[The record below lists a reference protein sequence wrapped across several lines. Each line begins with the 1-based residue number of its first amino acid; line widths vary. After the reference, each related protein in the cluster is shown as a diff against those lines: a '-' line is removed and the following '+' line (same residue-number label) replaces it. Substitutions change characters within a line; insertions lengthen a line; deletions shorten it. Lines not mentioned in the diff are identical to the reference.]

1 VRRRTTAAARSGTA
15 HGSLTAEPGATAARA
30 GAARSDLGTG
40 PTSEPYTLRRGL
52 FVLGQGIR
60 QAPRMFTVAVVG
72 SALYGVMTA
81 GSAWAL
87 GRVIGTVITPSFRSG
102 HVDAGDL
109 ARGAGLLA
117 AVALLLVI
125 GVIARRVAAGTVMYD
140 LGAIYRR
147 RVTAQYLRLPLA
159 WHSRHPTGQLLSNA
173 NADVEATFQVFAPL
187 PMAIGVVV
195 MLVVAAG
202 AMLLADP
209 VLALVG
215 LAVFPAVFAVNVVFQ
230 RRMSPLVTRAQRL
243 RAEVSDVAHESFD
256 GALVVKSMG
265 REAEETQRFARSA
278 HALRD
283 ANIDVGRTRG
293 MFDPVIAAIPAL
305 GTLTVLALGASRAAS
320 GQTSV
325 ADVVQVAYLFS
336 LLAFPVRALGW
347 VLGELPRSAVGWARV
362 ESVLRA
368 TGRLPYGTGVLTGTG
383 AARLVLDRVHYAHVD
398 ADGDR
403 VPAVVDVSWEVPPGA
418 TVALVGAT
426 GSGKSTLT
434 SLLVRLVDPDQ
445 GTVCLDGV
453 DLSSLRAGEVARA
466 TALVPQHTFLFD
478 DSVRGNVTLGDV
490 DLEDDDDHRVWAAL
504 RLAQADGFVAALPHG
519 LDTQVGERGTTL
531 SGGQRQRIALA
542 RALVRRPRLLV
553 LDDATSAVDAQVE
566 AAILAGL
573 RSAGTDSTVVVV
585 AYRKATIALADQV
598 VFLVDGRV
606 VDVGT
611 HDELSARRPAYRNLV
626 DAYERDAAERA
637 AALERDEVTS

>member
-1 VRRRTTAAARSGTA
+1 VAGSAPATTAA
-15 HGSLTAEPGATAARA
+15 GSRA
-30 GAARSDLGTG
+30 DLGPG

-60 QAPRMFTVAVVG
+60 RAPRMFTIAVVG

-87 GRVIGTVITPSFRSG
+87 GKVTKDVITPSFRSG
-102 HVDAGDL
+102 HVDGGDL

-117 AVALLLVI
+117 TVALLLVV
-125 GVIARRVAAGTVMYD
+125 GVIARRVAAGIVVYD
-140 LGAIYRR
+140 LGAIFRR
-147 RVTAQYLRLPLA
+147 RVTDQYLRLPLA
-159 WHSRHPTGQLLSNA
+159 WHGRHPTGQLLSNA

-195 MLVVAAG
+195 MLVVAAV

-209 VLALVG
+209 VLALIG
-215 LAVFPAVFAVNVVFQ
+215 FCVFPAVFAVNVVFQ
-230 RRMSPLVTRAQRL
+230 RAMSPLVTRAQRL

-256 GALVVKSMG
+256 GALVVKSLG
-265 REAEETQRFARSA
+265 REAEETGRFARSA
-278 HALRD
+278 DELRD
-283 ANIDVGRTRG
+283 ANVDVGRTRG
-293 MFDPVIAAIPAL
+293 MFDPVIEAMPGL
-305 GTLTVLALGASRAAS
+305 GTLAVLAVGTARAAQGES
-320 GQTSV
+320 SV
-325 ADVVQVAYLFS
+325 SDVVQVAYLFS

-347 VLGELPRSAVGWARV
+347 VLGELPRSVVGWSRV
-362 ESVLRA
+362 QSVLSA
-368 TGRLPYGTGVLTGTG
+368 TGRLTYGAGVLSGTG
-383 AARLVLDRVHYAHVD
+383 AAHLQIEHVHYAHVA
-398 ADGDR
+398 ADGDV
-403 VPAVVDVSWEVPPGA
+403 VPALVDVSLDVPAGA
-418 TVALVGAT
+418 TVAVVGAT

-434 SLLVRLVDPDQ
+434 RLLVRLVDPDT
-445 GTVCLDGV
+445 GRVSLDGV
-453 DLSSLRAGEVARA
+453 DLATLAAGEVARS

-478 DSVRGNVTLGDV
+478 DSVRGNVTLGDPELA
-490 DLEDDDDHRVWAAL
+490 DEDDHRVWAAL
-504 RLAQADGFVAALPHG
+504 RLAQADGFVAALSHG
-519 LDTQVGERGTTL
+519 LDTEVGERGATL

-553 LDDATSAVDAQVE
+553 LDDATSAVDSQVE

-573 RSAGTDSTVVVV
+573 RTAGTDSTVVVV

-598 VFLVDGRV
+598 VFVSEGRV

-611 HDELSARRPAYRNLV
+611 HTELSVRRPAYRRLV

-637 AALERDEVTS
+637 AALQADQANQADEPDEVLR

>member
-1 VRRRTTAAARSGTA
+1 MPRSQAQATPAA
-15 HGSLTAEPGATAARA
+15 GS
-30 GAARSDLGTG
+30 RSDLGNG
-40 PTSEPYTLRRGL
+40 PTSEPYTLRRGM

-60 QAPRMFTVAVVG
+60 RAPRMFAVAVVG

-87 GRVIGTVITPSFRSG
+87 GRVTRDVITPSFRSG
-102 HVDAGDL
+102 HVDGGDL
-109 ARGAGLLA
+109 ARGAALLA

-125 GVIARRVAAGTVMYD
+125 GVIARRIAAGIVVYD
-140 LGAIYRR
+140 LGAIFRR

-195 MLVVAAG
+195 MLVVAAV
-202 AMLLADP
+202 AMLVADP
-209 VLALVG
+209 VLALIG
-215 LAVFPAVFAVNVVFQ
+215 FCVFPAVFAVNVVFQ

-256 GALVVKSMG
+256 GALVVKSLG
-265 REAEETQRFARSA
+265 REAEETRRFAGRA
-278 HALRD
+278 EELRD
-283 ANIDVGRTRG
+283 ANVAVGRTRG
-293 MFDPVIAAIPAL
+293 MFDPVIEAIPNL
-305 GTLTVLALGASRAAS
+305 GTLAVLAVGTSRAAHGES
-320 GQTSV
+320 SV

-362 ESVLRA
+362 ESVLHA
-368 TGRLPYGTGVLTGTG
+368 TGRLSFGTGELPGTG
-383 AARLVLDRVHYAHVD
+383 AAHVVLDHVEYAHVD
-398 ADGDR
+398 ADGDV
-403 VPAVVDVSWEVPPGA
+403 VPALVDISLDVRPGT
-418 TVALVGAT
+418 TVAVVGPT

-434 SLLVRLVDPDQ
+434 GLLVRLVDPDR
-445 GTVCLDGV
+445 GAVCLDGV
-453 DLSSLRAGEVARA
+453 DLTTLRAGEVARS

-478 DSVRGNVTLGDV
+478 DSVRGNVTLGDEG
-490 DLEDDDDHRVWAAL
+490 LQDDDDHRVWAAL
-504 RLAQADGFVAALPHG
+504 RTAQVDGFVAGLPHG
-519 LDTQVGERGTTL
+519 LDTQVGERGATL

-553 LDDATSAVDAQVE
+553 LDDATSAVDPQVE

-573 RSAGTDSTVVVV
+573 RSADTDSTVVVV

-598 VFLVDGRV
+598 VFLSGGRV

-611 HDELSARRPAYRNLV
+611 HGELSARRPAYRNLV

-637 AALERDEVTS
+637 AAVDAEEALR